1 MKASC
6 QYFVNFEGMQSI
18 VRPVLVVA
26 VIVVLCQLCTAGRKA
41 YDRNEEREL
50 EEIEEVLQL
59 YLKETE
65 EEATVTITEA
75 IALGKKKEVAFK
87 KNQKRFRELGKHVC
101 LNLKQ
106 ISKPKKKCHFVSRIE
121 T

>member
-1 MKASC
+1 MK
-6 QYFVNFEGMQSI
+6 SI

-26 VIVVLCQLCTAGRKA
+26 VIVVLCQLCTTGRKT
-41 YDRNEEREL
+41 YSRNEQREL

-75 IALGKKKEVAFK
+75 IIQGKKKDAAFK
-87 KNQKRFRELGKHVC
+87 KNQKKFRERGKHAC

-106 ISKPKKKCHFVSRIE
+106 ISKVHNVILCQEWKHNINKC
-121 T
+121 